1 MKKLICNYS
10 VIRFLP
16 YPETREV
23 VNIGILACCPQVG
36 WMDYALELRKTKRIS
51 DFLPEL
57 DMNLYRAGRKHLQA
71 ERLFGR

>member
-16 YPETREV
+16 YPETREF

-36 WMDYALELRKTKRIS
+36 WMDYALEARKTKRVS
-51 DFLPEL
+51 DFSP
-57 DMNLYRAGRKHLQA
+57 K
-71 ERLFGR
+71 